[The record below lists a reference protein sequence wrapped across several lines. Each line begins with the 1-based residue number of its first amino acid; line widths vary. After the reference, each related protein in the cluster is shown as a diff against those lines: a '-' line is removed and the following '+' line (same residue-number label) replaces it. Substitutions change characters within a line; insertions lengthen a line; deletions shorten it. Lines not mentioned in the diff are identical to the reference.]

1 MQFPASRRCGE
12 MMQVIVA
19 SSCVFALLAAAGCGG
34 PPDEPPVAL
43 AVSNVTVIDAVSGA
57 RTGQTVLVDG
67 DRVVAVEPSTAAPPN
82 ALETIDGTDRYLI
95 PGLWDMH
102 VHLTY
107 DERLIDF
114 MPKAFI
120 RYGITSVRDTGGL
133 MHKLTPV
140 VEGMRAPGAV
150 APRVFFSG
158 PLLDGEQVVYDGVG
172 AVEVGIANRT
182 PEEAAAN
189 VAELKA
195 QGIDFIKI
203 YEMVSP
209 EVFDALAAA
218 ARSHGL
224 PIAAHVPLSMRASAA
239 APQVNSMEHLRNI
252 VLDCV
257 ADPQALL
264 ATRLEYLKAGRER
277 SGMDLRTALHRMQ
290 RLAAIDA
297 LDWEACGPVLETM
310 RNTIQVPT
318 ARLNTLSLFPV
329 FERDD
334 WAAALA
340 EMPQALVEEWST
352 PPPWIAADPT
362 FRDNRFAQFTL
373 DMIGRMR
380 QAGVPVG
387 AGTDTPLAH
396 AIPGY
401 SLHNELEI
409 LVAAGLTPL
418 EALGAATIQ
427 PAAFFS
433 LQDEMGAVA
442 PGMRA
447 DLVLLGAN
455 PLADIG
461 NTRSIDRVIARGR
474 VMPLH

>member
-1 MQFPASRRCGE
+1 MNARARL
-12 MMQVIVA
+12 VA
-19 SSCVFALLAAAGCGG
+19 GFVPALLAAGACQS
-34 PPDEPPVAL
+34 AL
-43 AVSNVTVIDAVSGA
+43 EGTRSGIAISNVTVIDAVSGE
-57 RTGQTVLVDG
+57 RPDQTVLIDG
-67 DRVVAVEPSTAAPPN
+67 DRIAAVGASDSIDFGGLFEV
-82 ALETIDGTDRYLI
+82 IDGAGKFLI

-107 DERLIDF
+107 DERLVDF
-114 MPKAFI
+114 MPRAFI

-133 MHKLTPV
+133 MRKLRPV
-140 VEGMRAPGAV
+140 VERMRAAGAI

-158 PLLDGEQVVYDGVG
+158 PLLDGGTVVYDGVN
-172 AVEVGIANRT
+172 AVEVGIANLT
-182 PEEAAAN
+182 AAHAEMN
-189 VAELKA
+189 VAGLKA

-203 YEMVSP
+203 YEMVTP
-209 EVFDALAAA
+209 EVFDALIKA
-218 ARSHGL
+218 ARIHGL

-239 APQVNSMEHLRNI
+239 APRVNSMEHLRNV

-257 ADPQALL
+257 DNAQGLL
-264 ATRLEYLKAGRER
+264 EKRQEYLNAGRER
-277 SGMDLRTALHRMQ
+277 SGIDLRAALHRMQ
-290 RLAAIDA
+290 RMDAIDA
-297 LDWEACGPVLETM
+297 LDWEVCGAVLDTM

-318 ARLNTLSLFPV
+318 ARLSTLKLFPV
-329 FERDD
+329 FERGD

-340 EMPQALVEEWST
+340 RMPPALIEEWSA
-352 PPPWIAADPT
+352 PPAWMAVDPV
-362 FRDNRFAQFTL
+362 FRDHRFAQYTL
-373 DMIGRMR
+373 DMIGHMR
-380 QAGVPVG
+380 QAGVPIG

-433 LQDEMGAVA
+433 LQDEIGAVA
-442 PGMRA
+442 PGMHA
-447 DLVLLGAN
+447 DLVLLRAN
-455 PLADIG
+455 PLADIR

-474 VMPLH
+474 LMPTE